1 MVFFAVRQVLYA
13 SASYL
18 LYAAD
23 ICGSERLSCGTLG
36 TEFAF
41 SYMDVPEGLLIVA
54 DISRILPVLVLAG
67 RFGLAQVRGS
77 EANLLTK
84 LERAVWEQGKL
95 LLLWAAVATAAV
107 VYRADVSM
115 TNWQSNIFTFAWR
128 ALEIAIVYAPFA
140 ARTSENAEKGSN
152 DTAEPTTSKE
162 AKSL

>member
-1 MVFFAVRQVLYA
+1 LRQVLYA

-41 SYMDVPEGLLIVA
+41 SYMDVPTGLLISA
-54 DISRILPVLVLAG
+54 DLSRVLPVTVLAG
-67 RFGLAQVRGS
+67 QFGLAQVRSS

-84 LERAVWEQGKL
+84 LEKAVWEQGKL
-95 LLLWAAVATAAV
+95 LLLWAALATAAI

-115 TNWQSNIFTFAWR
+115 TNWQSNTFTFAWR
-128 ALEIAIVYAPFA
+128 ALEIGIVYAPFA
-140 ARTSENAEKGSN
+140 AQTSKNASN
-152 DTAEPTTSKE
+152 GLNDIAEATTSKE